1 MTSTNRRY
9 GTLTAQRRYSARALQ
24 LDINLLTAT
33 FPIAPMPST
42 APSLTPHKSSPYPAQ
57 TVHDFRPSWVVE
69 QVISPKPNL
78 PRLTSFSTAGTSP
91 ATFSRFTIWLLYVTC
106 GSEDSAIMSGKT
118 LYGATFKDVNF
129 VPLQSATFCVQCE
142 LISNNSKPYC
152 LACGSHAL
160 LGLSRML
167 GGSMRNE
174 QTAHL
179 ITDIELNN
187 LVRDLLRTVPDPDVL
202 AMADHTRMPSLTM
215 RSQLRLANAA
225 HPASGFRAVTL
236 GDDAEIHPAELDLE
250 PAISAITE
258 RAQHLTGATGAAIAL
273 RAGDEIVCRAR
284 AGRTAPDLG
293 VRLQTDAGISAE
305 AVRSGE
311 IMLCH
316 DAERNPRVDLAS
328 CRRLGVRSI
337 LVSPLRHYRR
347 TLGVFEVLSSSPGAF
362 DDSDVA
368 TMQLLSGMMVA
379 AISRISTLHQAQ
391 ILPRVG

>member
-1 MTSTNRRY
+1 MFGNTVYGST
-9 GTLTAQRRYSARALQ
+9 
-24 LDINLLTAT
+24 
-33 FPIAPMPST
+33 
-42 APSLTPHKSSPYPAQ
+42 
-57 TVHDFRPSWVVE
+57 FR
-69 QVISPKPNL
+69 
-78 PRLTSFSTAGTSP
+78 
-91 ATFSRFTIWLLYVTC
+91 
-106 GSEDSAIMSGKT
+106 
-118 LYGATFKDVNF
+118 DVPF

-142 LISNNSKPYC
+142 MISINSKPYC
-152 LACGSHAL
+152 LACGSQAL
-160 LGLSRML
+160 VGLSRIL
-167 GGSMRNE
+167 GGSLMHQ

-179 ITDIELNN
+179 ITDNELNN
-187 LVRDLLRTVPDPDVL
+187 LVRDLLRTVPDPL
-202 AMADHTRMPSLTM
+202 AVTYDEHSRTPSLVQ
-215 RSQLRLANAA
+215 RSQLRVANAA
-225 HPASGFRAVTL
+225 HPASGFQAVSA
-236 GDDAEIHPAELDLE
+236 DVEIHPAELDLE

-347 TLGVFEVLSSSPGAF
+347 TLGVFEVLSSTPGAF
-362 DDSDVA
+362 DERDVA

-379 AISRISTLHQAQ
+379 AISRISSLHREQLLRRA
-391 ILPRVG
+391 G

>member
-1 MTSTNRRY
+1 M
-9 GTLTAQRRYSARALQ
+9 
-24 LDINLLTAT
+24 
-33 FPIAPMPST
+33 F
-42 APSLTPHKSSPYPAQ
+42 
-57 TVHDFRPSWVVE
+57 
-69 QVISPKPNL
+69 
-78 PRLTSFSTAGTSP
+78 
-91 ATFSRFTIWLLYVTC
+91 
-106 GSEDSAIMSGKT
+106 GKT
-118 LYGATFKDVNF
+118 VYGSTFQDVNF
-129 VPLQSATFCVQCE
+129 VSLQSATFCVQCE

-160 LGLSRML
+160 IGLSRVL
-167 GGSMRNE
+167 GGSLRHQ

-179 ITDIELNN
+179 ITDAELDN
-187 LVRDLLRTVPDPDVL
+187 LVRDLLRTVPDPE
-202 AMADHTRMPSLTM
+202 SLTVSHNSRVSSLEQ
-215 RSQLRLANAA
+215 RSQLRVANAA
-225 HPASGFRAVTL
+225 HPVSGFRAVSVPE
-236 GDDAEIHPAELDLE
+236 DIEIHPAELDLE

-258 RAQHLTGATGAAIAL
+258 RAQQLTRATGAAIAL

-362 DDSDVA
+362 DERDVA

-379 AISRISTLHQAQ
+379 AISRISSLHQAQ
-391 ILPRVG
+391 VLRRAG

>member
-1 MTSTNRRY
+1 MFGNTVYGST
-9 GTLTAQRRYSARALQ
+9 
-24 LDINLLTAT
+24 
-33 FPIAPMPST
+33 
-42 APSLTPHKSSPYPAQ
+42 
-57 TVHDFRPSWVVE
+57 FR
-69 QVISPKPNL
+69 
-78 PRLTSFSTAGTSP
+78 
-91 ATFSRFTIWLLYVTC
+91 
-106 GSEDSAIMSGKT
+106 
-118 LYGATFKDVNF
+118 DVPF

-142 LISNNSKPYC
+142 MISVNTKPYC
-152 LACGSHAL
+152 LACGSQAL
-160 LGLSRML
+160 VGLSRVL
-167 GGSMRNE
+167 GGSLLHQ

-179 ITDIELNN
+179 ITDNELNK
-187 LVRDLLRTVPDPDVL
+187 LVRDLLRTVPDPLSVTYDEHSRV
-202 AMADHTRMPSLTM
+202 PSLAQ
-215 RSQLRLANAA
+215 RSQLRVANAA
-225 HPASGFRAVTL
+225 HPASGFHAVSA
-236 GDDAEIHPAELDLE
+236 DVEIHPAELDLE

-347 TLGVFEVLSSSPGAF
+347 TLGVFEVLSSTPGAF
-362 DDSDVA
+362 DDRDVA

-379 AISRISTLHQAQ
+379 AISRISSLHREQLRRA
-391 ILPRVG
+391 G

>member
-1 MTSTNRRY
+1 MFRN
-9 GTLTAQRRYSARALQ
+9 TA
-24 LDINLLTAT
+24 
-33 FPIAPMPST
+33 
-42 APSLTPHKSSPYPAQ
+42 
-57 TVHDFRPSWVVE
+57 
-69 QVISPKPNL
+69 
-78 PRLTSFSTAGTSP
+78 
-91 ATFSRFTIWLLYVTC
+91 YVT
-106 GSEDSAIMSGKT
+106 
-118 LYGATFKDVNF
+118 TFKDVNF

-142 LISNNSKPYC
+142 MISANPRSYC
-152 LACGSHAL
+152 LACGSQAL
-160 LGLSRML
+160 IGLSRVL
-167 GGSMRNE
+167 GGSLRHQ

-179 ITDIELNN
+179 ITDSELDS
-187 LVRDLLRTVPDPDVL
+187 LVRDLLRTVPMPDFHS
-202 AMADHTRMPSLTM
+202 AEEYSRMPSLAQ

-225 HPASGFRAVTL
+225 HPASGFRAVHAPE
-236 GDDAEIHPAELDLE
+236 DVEIHAAELDLE

-284 AGRTAPDLG
+284 TGRTAPDLG

-347 TLGVFEVLSSSPGAF
+347 TLGVFEVLSTSPGAF
-362 DDSDVA
+362 DESDVA
-368 TMQLLSGMMVA
+368 TMQLLSSMMVA
-379 AISRISTLHQAQ
+379 AISRISTIHRTESLRRA
-391 ILPRVG
+391 G

>member
-1 MTSTNRRY
+1 MFRKKAFGKTVY
-9 GTLTAQRRYSARALQ
+9 GT
-24 LDINLLTAT
+24 
-33 FPIAPMPST
+33 
-42 APSLTPHKSSPYPAQ
+42 
-57 TVHDFRPSWVVE
+57 
-69 QVISPKPNL
+69 
-78 PRLTSFSTAGTSP
+78 
-91 ATFSRFTIWLLYVTC
+91 
-106 GSEDSAIMSGKT
+106 
-118 LYGATFKDVNF
+118 TFKDVNF

-142 LISNNSKPYC
+142 LISTNSKPYC

-160 LGLSRML
+160 LGLSRVL
-167 GGSMRNE
+167 GGSLRHQ

-179 ITDIELNN
+179 INDVELDN
-187 LVRDLLRTVPDPDVL
+187 LVRDLLRSVPEPQLLSL
-202 AMADHTRMPSLTM
+202 AADRIADDRMADRWADHSFSGHSSTDHSLADRSRMSSQAQ
-215 RSQLRLANAA
+215 RGQLRVANAA
-225 HPASGFRAVTL
+225 HPVSGFRAVAL
-236 GDDAEIHPAELDLE
+236 GEEIEIHPAELDLE

-284 AGRTAPDLG
+284 TGRTAPDLG

-362 DDSDVA
+362 DQSDVA
-368 TMQLLSGMMVA
+368 TMQLLSSLMVA
-379 AISRISTLHQAQ
+379 AISRISSLHHAE
-391 ILPRVG
+391 LVRRAS

>member
-1 MTSTNRRY
+1 MFRNTVY
-9 GTLTAQRRYSARALQ
+9 GT
-24 LDINLLTAT
+24 
-33 FPIAPMPST
+33 
-42 APSLTPHKSSPYPAQ
+42 
-57 TVHDFRPSWVVE
+57 
-69 QVISPKPNL
+69 
-78 PRLTSFSTAGTSP
+78 
-91 ATFSRFTIWLLYVTC
+91 
-106 GSEDSAIMSGKT
+106 
-118 LYGATFKDVNF
+118 TFKDVPF

-142 LISNNSKPYC
+142 LISTSTRSYC
-152 LACGSHAL
+152 LACGSQAL
-160 LGLSRML
+160 IGLSRVL
-167 GGSMRNE
+167 GGSMRNQ

-179 ITDIELNN
+179 ITDSELDS
-187 LVRDLLRTVPDPDVL
+187 LVRDLLRTVPDPCVIPDYSESRTPTL
-202 AMADHTRMPSLTM
+202 AQ
-215 RSQLRLANAA
+215 RSQLRVANAA
-225 HPASGFRAVTL
+225 HPVSGFKAVSVPE
-236 GDDAEIHPAELDLE
+236 DIEIHAGELDLE

-284 AGRTAPDLG
+284 AGRTAPALG

-362 DDSDVA
+362 DDRDVA
-368 TMQLLSGMMVA
+368 TMQLLSSMMVA
-379 AISRISTLHQAQ
+379 AISRISSIHRAQ
-391 ILPRVG
+391 LLRRAG